1 MFSLQKDWDI
11 SANVGDGKGGL
22 LLGGRDDQDPVGRQV
37 GGDLLRLAA
46 LRQRVLS
53 HELAGDV
60 PEKFNRRRLGLGGV

>member
-11 SANVGDGKGGL
+11 SANVGNGERGL
-22 LLGGRDDQDPVGRQV
+22 FLGGRDDQDPVGRQV